1 MSRDQRLS
9 PPARLGLGLWRLFTA
24 VNFAV
29 LQIMIVVI
37 VGLIGMTVT
46 QLPDFAFR
54 SPADYIAQME
64 IIHAKYDPAIGA
76 GMVAILERLQVFNIF
91 SAWWFSLLLILL
103 VTSIIVCT
111 LNRTPKLWRTSAVIR
126 IVQPDPF
133 YDPFLPDRA
142 VVAGVD
148 AGAVR
153 TALRRSH
160 FHVREVDVDGVHYVY
175 GDRHR
180 WTKLATLISH
190 LGLILFLVAAAVTS
204 RFGFESGIEL
214 TNGQSSPV
222 QAIGTPGLLVVK
234 SFGFAD
240 PTAADGT
247 VLDYTTDLAVYQ
259 DGNLLAR
266 KIVRV
271 NDPLSVDGFTFHQN
285 GFRVA
290 PDIVIR
296 DSQGQVL
303 WNGPEP
309 LDDSVAGSPH
319 GVMSVPGEDNVGL
332 EMLLTK
338 AADGTIGVLF
348 QPTTAGTKAG
358 TLTLTASPGG
368 SVAATLGG
376 TALAPAKLTIA
387 PASGASNDFGS
398 ILIGKTTLQTFV
410 VANGGQAAEVEGT
423 WSATLEWLVGRLAPR
438 FPALAFA
445 EVRYRIKSWKR
456 LDLCEEDLRAAVAEV
471 GAPRTLL
478 AGFSMGG
485 AVASLAAD
493 APGVEGVLGLAPWLP
508 DRLDLGRLV
517 GRRLV
522 ACDQRHRHAVVQRDE
537 RVQAALA
544 HDHAVELRLP
554 DRRRVVGVRQD
565 RALMADRPVVG
576 EQEHG
581 VEAAIEALHHVQR
594 LVRARQV
601 RRLAVHRGRRQVV
614 HARVGVVDQE
624 GGRAG
629 IGGAVDRGVHLGQ
642 EQPPADL
649 VLGPRPDHLA
659 PVDDPG
665 GALDVGGQVHLGGAH
680 VRTSPT
686 RATASSST
694 SMPSNRK
701 PPATTAVEA
710 G

>member
-1 MSRDQRLS
+1 
-9 PPARLGLGLWRLFTA
+9 
-24 VNFAV
+24 
-29 LQIMIVVI
+29 MIVVI

-76 GMVAILERLQVFNIF
+76 GAVAIFERLQIFNIF
-91 SAWWFSLLLILL
+91 TAWWFSALLVLL

-111 LNRTPKLWRTSAVIR
+111 LNRTPKLWRTSADIR

-247 VLDYTTDLAVYQ
+247 VVDYTTDLAVYQ

-296 DSQGQVL
+296 DSHGQVL

-338 AADGTIGVLF
+338 ASDGTTGVLF
-348 QPTTAGTKAG
+348 LPYRATGLNPDGTPITQSLTPFFVPVGGVAG
-358 TLTLTASPGG
+358 SPDTDFYVQLLDIQNATILVAKQDPGQDIVWFAFLSLITG
-368 SVAATLGG
+368 LLITFYLPRRRIWARLDQTGELRIVGRSERYVDFRREFGRLLDDVVAAR
-376 TALAPAKLTIA
+376 
-387 PASGASNDFGS
+387 ASGTGAS
-398 ILIGKTTLQTFV
+398 TAQ
-410 VANGGQAAEVEGT
+410 
-423 WSATLEWLVGRLAPR
+423 LVG
-438 FPALAFA
+438 
-445 EVRYRIKSWKR
+445 
-456 LDLCEEDLRAAVAEV
+456 
-471 GAPRTLL
+471 
-478 AGFSMGG
+478 
-485 AVASLAAD
+485 
-493 APGVEGVLGLAPWLP
+493 
-508 DRLDLGRLV
+508 
-517 GRRLV
+517 
-522 ACDQRHRHAVVQRDE
+522 
-537 RVQAALA
+537 
-544 HDHAVELRLP
+544 
-554 DRRRVVGVRQD
+554 
-565 RALMADRPVVG
+565 
-576 EQEHG
+576 
-581 VEAAIEALHHVQR
+581 
-594 LVRARQV
+594 
-601 RRLAVHRGRRQVV
+601 
-614 HARVGVVDQE
+614 
-624 GGRAG
+624 
-629 IGGAVDRGVHLGQ
+629 
-642 EQPPADL
+642 
-649 VLGPRPDHLA
+649 
-659 PVDDPG
+659 
-665 GALDVGGQVHLGGAH
+665 
-680 VRTSPT
+680 
-686 RATASSST
+686 
-694 SMPSNRK
+694 
-701 PPATTAVEA
+701 
-710 G
+710 